1 MVDAADTRGPH
12 ARASDPPTTGRMTGV
27 TAMTLYESGSPPE
40 RTIPAPAPPSRRGTR
55 GSHQQGTRQTD
66 AGPRQ
71 AYLLTPEPDDLL
83 RLARETLALLRD
95 LALHYEVARLG
106 PPQPERRVTSPA
118 DIAAYLGPE
127 LRDLAQEQLRVVQL
141 DTKHHILGTALV
153 YQGGV
158 NAAVITMADCFREAV
173 RTGAVA
179 IILVHNHPSFDCT
192 PSPEDVQVT
201 KLAARAGAILGI
213 AVLDHIVIGGD
224 THVSLRVQGLY
235 QPLNPTA
242 SDDASGSDPSTAAG

>member
-1 MVDAADTRGPH
+1 MNDGEGGTPPAWDTL
-12 ARASDPPTTGRMTGV
+12 ASVFPGT
-27 TAMTLYESGSPPE
+27 
-40 RTIPAPAPPSRRGTR
+40 RGTR
-55 GSHQQGTRQTD
+55 GSPVPGTRPIGG
-66 AGPRQ
+66 GPRQ
-71 AYLLTPEPDDLL
+71 TYLLTPEPDDLL

-106 PPQPERRVTSPA
+106 PPQPERRVTNPG
-118 DIAAYLGPE
+118 DLAAYLGPE

-141 DTKHHILGTALV
+141 DTKHHILGTSLV

-179 IILVHNHPSFDCT
+179 IILVHNHPSTDCT
-192 PSPEDVQVT
+192 PSPEDVQMT
-201 KLAARAGAILGI
+201 NEAARAGAILGI

-224 THVSLRVQGLY
+224 RHVSLREQGLY
-235 QPLNPTA
+235 RP
-242 SDDASGSDPSTAAG
+242 SGRSPDHDTSGADTTAAG